1 MRLNFLD
8 RENEKSRLSRV
19 FSADEGTF
27 CCLYGRRR
35 CGKSRLL
42 QETLPKRRSVYFVA
56 DERESSLQRAAL
68 ASTVTQLVPGF
79 DQVNYP
85 DWNSLLDQW
94 WRAASPGAVL
104 ALDEFPY
111 LVKSSPELPSVLQ
124 RLVDQN
130 RSKPLHLVVS
140 GSSQRMMSGLVLD
153 ASAPLYGRAQE
164 IIPLKPLG
172 AGWIGKALKL
182 KRAND
187 LLDSYSLWGGIPRYW
202 ELANDYGGGWEAAR
216 QLVLDPLGVLHHEPR
231 RLLLDDLRETVQAA
245 SILALI
251 GQGCHRMSE
260 IAARLRKPATSL
272 TRPLHRLLEL
282 GLIRREQPF
291 GSSQKSSKKTLYRLD
306 DPFLA
311 FWFRYIEPNRS
322 RLEAGGVTNVL
333 REIRRDFNLYR
344 GEIWEHLVRQAVARL
359 VIDGIEWRQGS
370 RWWGAGTDKIP
381 LEVDVIAE
389 SVDKKSL
396 LVCEVKSTV
405 TDRELKRLEVELQHK
420 VERLPI
426 SKSYHRIIKKIIVAD
441 TGVQRAKILIPGR
454 KVFSALR

>member
-8 RENEKSRLSRV
+8 RENEKSRLVRAL
-19 FSADEGTF
+19 SADEGTF

-68 ASTVTQLVPGF
+68 ASTVAQLVPGF
-79 DQVNYP
+79 DQVDYP
-85 DWNSLLDQW
+85 DWNSLLDRC
-94 WRAASPGAVL
+94 WRDAPPGAVL

-140 GSSQRMMSGLVLD
+140 GSSQRMMLGLVLD

-164 IIPLKPLG
+164 IVPVKPLG

-182 KRAND
+182 SRATD
-187 LLDSYSLWGGIPRYW
+187 LLDAYSLWGGIPRYW

-231 RLLLDDLRETVQAA
+231 RLLLDDLRETAQAA
-245 SILALI
+245 SMLALI
-251 GQGCHRMSE
+251 GQGSHRMSE
-260 IAARLRKPATSL
+260 IAARLGKPATSL

-282 GLIRREQPF
+282 GLIRRDQPF
-291 GSSQKSSKKTLYRLD
+291 GSSQKNSKKTLYRLD

-311 FWFRYIEPNRS
+311 FWFRYVEPNRS

-333 REIRRDFNLYR
+333 REIRRDFNRYR

-359 VIDGIEWRQGS
+359 VIDGIEWTPGS

-389 SVDKKSL
+389 STDKKSL
-396 LVCEVKSTV
+396 LVGEVKSTV
-405 TDRELKRLEVELQHK
+405 TARELKRAEVELQQK

-426 SKSYHRIIKKIIVAD
+426 SKSYHRIVKKIIVAD
-441 TGVQRAKILIPGR
+441 TGAQRAKILIPGR